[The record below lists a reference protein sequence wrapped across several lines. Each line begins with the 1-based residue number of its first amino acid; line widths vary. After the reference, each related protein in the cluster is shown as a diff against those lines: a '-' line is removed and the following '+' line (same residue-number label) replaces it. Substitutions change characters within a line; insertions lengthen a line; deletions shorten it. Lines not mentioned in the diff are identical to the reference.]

1 MDRLPEATIREDRTI
16 NGKRAG
22 TTEEYQR
29 SRPFEAPFTVISGCS
44 SITISRIKRR
54 KDCFMPGPT
63 DCFDT
68 AYEEENGGMR
78 IL

>member
-29 SRPFEAPFTVISGCS
+29 SRPFEAPVTVIAGCS
-44 SITISRIKRR
+44 SIKISRIKSR
-54 KDCFMPGPT
+54 KDCFIPGP
-63 DCFDT
+63 DEGFDT

-78 IL
+78 IP